1 MDGFLAWW
9 WLPLSGSSVHAIDA
23 ATAWHGRVMVLAW
36 GVLVPLAALLAR
48 YFKVMPGQ
56 DWPAQLDNPAWW
68 HGHRALA
75 GVAVALTL
83 VGAGLM
89 WERGELPGAAAAS
102 HRLLG
107 LALVGAG
114 LAQLVLGLLR
124 GSKGGPT
131 DARLRGDHYDMTPR
145 RGAFERLHKSI
156 GWLAWVASVPCT
168 VLGLVLADAPRAML
182 LGLALWWLAL
192 AAAFVRLQRSGRC
205 LDTYQAIWGPDP
217 RHPGNQVAPVGWGI
231 RREPPDSPCS
241 PWARRRRTSP
251 DPPAR
256 AAGPRA
262 GGAPDRD
269 CR

>member
-1 MDGFLAWW
+1 MDAVFAW
-9 WLPLSGSSVHAIDA
+9 LGTPLSGSATHTIDA
-23 ATAWHGRVMVLAW
+23 ATAWHGRAMVLAW
-36 GVLVPLAALLAR
+36 GVLVPLGALLAR
-48 YFKVMPGQ
+48 FFKVMPGQ
-56 DWPAQLDNPAWW
+56 DWPHRLDNPAWW

-83 VGAGLM
+83 IGAGWM
-89 WERGELPGAAAAS
+89 WGRAEASGAAAAS

-107 LALVGAG
+107 LVLVAAG
-114 LAQLVLGLLR
+114 LAQVALGLLR

-145 RGAFERLHKSI
+145 RIAFERAHKSI
-156 GWLAWVASVPCT
+156 GWLAWTLSVPCT

-182 LGLALWWLAL
+182 VGLALWWLAL
-192 AAAFVRLQRSGRC
+192 AAAFGALQRAGRC

-217 RHPGNQVAPVGWGI
+217 RHPGNRVRPVGWGI

-241 PWARRRRTSP
+241 PWARRRRTWRGQ
-251 DPPAR
+251 PAR
-256 AAGPRA
+256 APGPRA
-262 GGAPDRD
+262 GGGQDPD